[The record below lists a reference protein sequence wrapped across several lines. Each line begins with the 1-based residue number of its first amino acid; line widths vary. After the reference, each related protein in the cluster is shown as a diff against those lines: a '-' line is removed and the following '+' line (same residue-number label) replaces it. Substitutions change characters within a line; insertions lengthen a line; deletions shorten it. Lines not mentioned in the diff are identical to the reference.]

1 HPPVSRNRSLEGGG
15 ADRGS
20 RHAVLAGSHP
30 RTGEQRKGSTRM
42 TENRLDQPPAET
54 PASAKPSRRWIF
66 VLIAAVVFG
75 VGAYPFWSPNGGP
88 AAGAA
93 PQPAATSG
101 GPPAGAHGA
110 PGGTRVVPVVAE
122 PARTGDIRVYLD
134 GLGAVT
140 PLATV
145 TVRSRVDGQL

>member
-1 HPPVSRNRSLEGGG
+1 HVRDGATVHAERDLAVCVLSQQRRGGHPPVSRNRSLEGGG

-75 VGAYPFWSPNGGP
+75 VGAYRFWSPNGGT
-88 AAGAA
+88 AAGDA

-110 PGGTRVVPVVAE
+110 PGGTRVVP
-122 PARTGDIRVYLD
+122 
-134 GLGAVT
+134 
-140 PLATV
+140 
-145 TVRSRVDGQL
+145 